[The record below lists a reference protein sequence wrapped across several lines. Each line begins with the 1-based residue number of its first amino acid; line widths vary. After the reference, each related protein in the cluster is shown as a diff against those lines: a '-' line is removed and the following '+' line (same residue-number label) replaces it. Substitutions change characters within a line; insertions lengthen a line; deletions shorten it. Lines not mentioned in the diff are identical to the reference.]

1 MKKKLSVVIVTALF
15 IFSVV
20 GNVFAWTSFQNSNY
34 LNNGLIDD
42 GLTYPTAAP
51 SVTVY
56 TDLTRAGW
64 SGIECAPVVQV
75 ENNVPYAYVLH
86 SATGGAKVAKINL
99 ASPGTVPS
107 GWVQDGI
114 QVNTSTAFQMS
125 TPVIVGD
132 TLYCAGNVFAN
143 IARNDEFAEYNS
155 GAFDEWAITPG
166 TGVSCTQSSITLT
179 DGTVKEALKAYASA
193 SGDYSISAYQSGY
206 SMTSAQLNNLR
217 IAGGVKFTDVSQ
229 AVVYVYVNG
238 SLNKTFVYNTTAS
251 GAIDLV
257 EDNGIYCWNE
267 NTTAPSASTKSMEVV
282 INYTTTSA
290 NGCIELD
297 YAELYDQSAGIG
309 KIDGIS
315 STTSPDTVTY
325 VGLTGDISGQINT
338 PISSDGTYLYFGN
351 YLASGNGHYYKVRM
365 SDGNTTSFELTNN
378 STYWAG
384 AAICGNFLVFG
395 SEKGM
400 LYVLKKDS
408 MTEVP
413 YASVTLSGSPYIR
426 SSICA
431 IPEGNNY
438 KLYFTSRTNNSGTL
452 WCYTLTSS
460 GYLTLNWSQ
469 TNIGYTNSTPTVSG
483 NYVYVGASSGV
494 FCVNK
499 VNGSIVWK
507 TANDSAL
514 VDDIKSV
521 QASPVVYSV
530 TSGATVTDYIYVTT
544 NKANGQCYCIKYVQG
559 AAVVQSGSNKNP
571 VKAWNTAVP
580 TGTSGVTYTLQ
591 GVAAG
596 GHYLVFGNDYANL
609 VIMH

>member
-42 GLTYPTAAP
+42 GYTYPTTTP
-51 SVTVY
+51 SVNVY

-99 ASPGTVPS
+99 TSPGTVPA

-125 TPVIVGD
+125 TPIIVGD

-143 IARNDEFAEYNS
+143 IVRNDEFAEYNS

-229 AVVYVYVNG
+229 AIVYVYING
-238 SLNKTFVYNTTAS
+238 SLNKTFVYNTTLS

-267 NTTAPSASTKSMEVV
+267 NTTAPSATTKSMEVV

-297 YAELYDQSAGIG
+297 YAEMYDQSAGIG

-384 AAICGNFLVFG
+384 AAICGDYLVFG
-395 SEKGM
+395 SEKGV
-400 LYVLKKDS
+400 LYVLNKSD
-408 MTEVP
+408 MTLKT
-413 YASVTLSGSPYIR
+413 SVTLTGTPLIRSTICAVQSGSSY
-426 SSICA
+426 
-431 IPEGNNY
+431 N
-438 KLYFTSRTNNSGTL
+438 LYFTSRTNNSGTL
-452 WCYTLTSS
+452 WCYNLSSS
-460 GYLTLNWSQ
+460 GALTEYWSQ
-469 TNIGYTNSTPTVSG
+469 TSIGYTNSTPTVSG
-483 NYVYVGASSGV
+483 NYIYVGGSAGV
-494 FCVNK
+494 FCVDYL
-499 VNGSIVWK
+499 GEIVWK
-507 TANDSAL
+507 TSSDTAL
-514 VDDIKSV
+514 VNVIKGV

-530 TSGATVTDYIYVTT
+530 ISGSTVTDYIYVTT
-544 NKANGQCYCIKYVQG
+544 NQANGQCYCIKYVQG
-559 AAVVQSGSNKNP
+559 ATVVQTGTNKNP
-571 VKAWNTAVP
+571 DLVWSTSVAQ
-580 TGTSGVTYTLQ
+580 GTSGATYTLQ

-596 GHYLVFGNDYANL
+596 GGYLVFGNDYANL
-609 VIMH
+609 VIMYIQ

>member
-1 MKKKLSVVIVTALF
+1 MKKKLTAILVAALF
-15 IFSVV
+15 IFSAVMPA
-20 GNVFAWTSFQNSNY
+20 FAWTSFQNSNY

-42 GLTYPTAAP
+42 GLAYPTSSP
-51 SVTVY
+51 SVNVY
-56 TDLTRAGW
+56 TALTRGGW
-64 SGIECAPVVQV
+64 SGIECSPIVQV
-75 ENNVPYAYVLH
+75 ENGTPYAYVLH
-86 SATGGAKVAKINL
+86 TATGGAKLAKINL
-99 ASPGTVPS
+99 ASPDTVPA

-125 TPVIVGD
+125 TPIIVGD

-143 IARNDEFAEYNS
+143 IVRNDEFAEYNS
-155 GAFDEWAITPG
+155 GAFDDWSITPG
-166 TGVSCTQSSITLT
+166 SGVSYAQSTISLT

-206 SMTSAQLNNLR
+206 SMTATQLNNLR
-217 IAGGVKFTDVSQ
+217 IAGGIKFTDVSQ

-238 SLNKTFVYNTTAS
+238 SLNKTFVYNTTVS

-282 INYTTTSA
+282 IDYTTTSA

-325 VGLTGDISGQINT
+325 VGLSGDISGQINT

-395 SEKGM
+395 SEKGV
-400 LYVLKKDS
+400 LYVLNKS
-408 MTEVP
+408 GMTEVP
-413 YASVTLSGSPYIR
+413 DASVTLSGSPYIR

-438 KLYFTSRTNNSGTL
+438 KLFFTSRTNNSGTL
-452 WCYTLTSS
+452 WCYTLDSD
-460 GYLTLNWSQ
+460 GELTFNWSQ
-469 TNIGYTNSTPTVSG
+469 DIGYTNSTPTVSG
-483 NYVYVGASSGV
+483 NYVYVGGSAGVKCFDTTISGDNKLVWSSSSFASA
-494 FCVNK
+494 
-499 VNGSIVWK
+499 I
-507 TANDSAL
+507 TA
-514 VDDIKSV
+514 V

-530 TSGATVTDYIYVTT
+530 TSGTTKTDYIYVTT
-544 NKANGQCYCIKYVQG
+544 NQAAGQCYCISYVHG
-559 AAVVQSGSNKNP
+559 ATTASL
-571 VKAWNTAVP
+571 AWNTNV
-580 TGTSGVTYTLQ
+580 TQGTSGATYTLQ

-596 GHYLVFGNDYANL
+596 GGYLLFGNDYANL
-609 VIMH
+609 IIMH